1 MESPNKRTETDVRI
15 GRRHASSLLRMQLI
29 RETLGS
35 KATPFALRAN
45 YPLLDFFT

>member
-1 MESPNKRTETDVRI
+1 VESPNKRTETDLRI
-15 GRRHASSLLRMQLI
+15 GRRQLI